1 MNERMVRQTSG
12 DARSVQTR
20 LGGPDRAGP
29 ENLQT
34 LRARC
39 DLKELTSMA
48 LDPQKLDE
56 IIRSGDVAA
65 CVAFFRG
72 ASEAERKKVAK
83 VAVNHLR
90 ELTTRT
96 SMPARLLGSL
106 ARTQIGPASAIL
118 TQVDGL
124 GPAAFQVIRV
134 AVLASAPLSKWRSL
148 GLEGMPP
155 ELVDAILTDR
165 RPPWLVE
172 AIDLLMGLRPPFNT
186 DYWPIVRRM
195 IRDGLCQA
203 PTSTTYLETMIATL
217 PATSCERKEDLKTLL
232 LEDPGLL
239 DHEIWRIF
247 ESEPRPGSIQLLSYY
262 NSGDLLRHSWE
273 HALVELARDG
283 TIPRARLLDA
293 TLDGLERD
301 FHDQRARWFAA
312 LHERLDPTTSEQAGF
327 VGRYLA
333 LLGSR
338 NPSTVNF
345 ALAVAKHLDTAE
357 QLDPAVLIA
366 SITPA
371 LRARTIRTVNLALE
385 LLDLA
390 TRRAATSPARSQAA
404 LVAVEALVHEAP
416 GVQRTVLELIERH
429 GDPGDLTLRELL
441 VDRIEAVAPSL
452 RESLHS
458 WLGKASGP
466 MLTNAANPADV
477 DALIARAIAL
487 EPRWAKLA
495 GVPTALDCLQTGG
508 DVPALDFDGTEIP
521 RLDPARAIAPI
532 VDLDELIDVFA
543 TVIEGQGS
551 PDDFERVLDGV
562 SRLCDQRPD
571 DFTRRTAPLA
581 RRSQNLIEL
590 WKRQAIYANVPA
602 RISSGLVVSWVSGEI
617 LEWLEGERNILGL
630 FARRVRSI
638 SRRMVAR
645 QAAPLFERTDPR
657 GRMDRSA
664 SARRASP
671 APLPRSVC
679 R

>member
-1 MNERMVRQTSG
+1 MFCASISRGFHSHGLAGEGSRTGAAGNPLACWHLIAEVSTFTGETIGHLPGGVEDPRSTNERAHGSPNIRGRAVRANTSW
-12 DARSVQTR
+12 RSRSCWTR
-20 LGGPDRAGP
+20 KPPDTP
-29 ENLQT
+29 P
-34 LRARC
+34 RC

-283 TIPRARLLDA
+283 TIPRTRLLDA

-416 GVQRTVLELIERH
+416 VFSGR
-429 GDPGDLTLRELL
+429 
-441 VDRIEAVAPSL
+441 
-452 RESLHS
+452 S
-458 WLGKASGP
+458 WS
-466 MLTNAANPADV
+466 
-477 DALIARAIAL
+477 
-487 EPRWAKLA
+487 
-495 GVPTALDCLQTGG
+495 
-508 DVPALDFDGTEIP
+508 
-521 RLDPARAIAPI
+521 
-532 VDLDELIDVFA
+532 
-543 TVIEGQGS
+543 
-551 PDDFERVLDGV
+551 
-562 SRLCDQRPD
+562 
-571 DFTRRTAPLA
+571 
-581 RRSQNLIEL
+581 
-590 WKRQAIYANVPA
+590 
-602 RISSGLVVSWVSGEI
+602 
-617 LEWLEGERNILGL
+617 
-630 FARRVRSI
+630 
-638 SRRMVAR
+638 
-645 QAAPLFERTDPR
+645 
-657 GRMDRSA
+657 
-664 SARRASP
+664 
-671 APLPRSVC
+671 
-679 R
+679 